1 MTRTAL
7 VTTALPY
14 ANGLLH
20 LGHLVGYIQADIW
33 VRARRM
39 SGGKAWFVC
48 ADDTHGTPIMLA
60 AEKAGV
66 PPETFIASIQAS
78 HERDFAAFGVA
89 FDHYDSTNS
98 AANKALTEQ
107 FYLKLEAAGHISRR
121 SVAQFYDPA
130 KGMFLPDRYVKGI
143 CPNCGSPDQYGD
155 NCEVCGATYAPT
167 DLKEPRSVISGATPE
182 MRDSEHF
189 FFEVG
194 HFDGFLREW
203 LAGDVALPGVKA
215 KLGEWLNAE
224 GGLRAWDIS
233 RDAPYFGFE
242 IPGQPGKYFYVWL
255 DAPIGYLSSFQMLC
269 QRTGEDFEAHLRA
282 GTSTELHHF
291 IGKDIVNF
299 HGLFWPAVLHGSGH
313 RAPTRLHVN
322 GYLTVDGAKMSKSRG
337 TFVMARTFLDA
348 GLEPE
353 ALRYYYAAKSGGGV
367 DDLDLNLGDFIA
379 RVNADLVNKFVN
391 LASRCAGFISKRFD
405 GQLAAQLPDA
415 AQYQRFV
422 EGLAPIREAYERND
436 PAAAIRLTMA
446 LADEANRYIDD
457 VKPWVVSSAVES
469 QLVEELLA
477 SHFEGDGWTVTYP
490 AANSHDYDLLIT
502 KHDAKTAVEYKHRK
516 ASVADA
522 KKLLASLDYGLFHK
536 AMLIVNSPVSTSVE
550 LEELLAENSNLKI
563 IYRPDIERILGPD
576 FDKPH
581 ADRSISEKE
590 AELQATCTQGLN
602 LFRVLVTALKPVLP
616 ATAAQAEAFL
626 AAPVNDWTDL
636 VQPLLGHRITEYTP
650 LFTRIDPKKI
660 DAMIDASKDTLQ
672 PAAAAAPAAKTEAV
686 KPAAPAP
693 AKDEAKSADA
703 PATIGIDDF
712 AKLDLRIGKVLVC
725 EFVEGSDKL
734 LRFELDAGD
743 LGKRQIFSGIRGSYA
758 EPEKLVGRSVVFIAN
773 LAPRKM
779 RFGLS
784 EGMILSAGF
793 DGGALALL
801 DADSGA
807 QPGMPVR

>member
-1 MTRTAL
+1 MSEPRKIL
-7 VTTALPY
+7 VTSALPY
-14 ANGLLH
+14 ANGSIH
-20 LGHLVGYIQADIW
+20 LGHMLEYIQTDMW
-33 VRARRM
+33 VRFQKHR
-39 SGGKAWFVC
+39 GNQCIYVC
-48 ADDTHGTPIMLA
+48 ADDAHGSAIMLR
-60 AEKAGV
+60 AEKEGIT
-66 PPETFIASIQAS
+66 PEQLIANVQAEHS
-78 HERDFAAFGVA
+78 ADFADFLVD
-89 FDHYDSTNS
+89 FDNFHSTHAEENRELS
-98 AANKALTEQ
+98 SQ
-107 FYLKLEAAGHISRR
+107 IYLRLKEAGHIATR
-121 SVAQFYDPA
+121 SITQYFDPE
-130 KGMFLPDRYVKGI
+130 KKMFLADRFIKGT
-143 CPNCGSPDQYGD
+143 CPKCGTEDQYGD

-194 HFDGFLREW
+194 HFDAFLREW

-242 IPGQPGKYFYVWL
+242 IPGEPGKYFYVWL
-255 DAPIGYLSSFQMLC
+255 DAPIGYLSSFQTLC
-269 QRTGEDFEAHLRA
+269 GKLGEDFDAHLRA

-299 HGLFWPAVLHGSGH
+299 HGLFWPAVLHGTGH

-379 RVNADLVNKFVN
+379 RVNADLVGKFVN

-415 AQYQRFV
+415 AQYQRFID
-422 EGLAPIREAYERND
+422 GLAPIREAYERND
-436 PAAAIRLTMA
+436 PAAAIRLTMT

-457 VKPWVVSSAVES
+457 VKPWVIAK
-469 QLVEELLA
+469 Q
-477 SHFEGDGWTVTYP
+477 DG
-490 AANSHDYDLLIT
+490 
-502 KHDAKTAVEYKHRK
+502 
-516 ASVADA
+516 ADA
-522 KKLLASLDYGLFHK
+522 Q
-536 AMLIVNSPVSTSVE
+536 
-550 LEELLAENSNLKI
+550 
-563 IYRPDIERILGPD
+563 
-576 FDKPH
+576 
-581 ADRSISEKE
+581 
-590 AELQATCTQGLN
+590 LQAVCSQGLN

-626 AAPVNDWTDL
+626 AAPVNDWTEL
-636 VQPLLGHRITEYTP
+636 AQPLLGHRITEYTP

-660 DAMIDASKDTLQ
+660 DAMIDAYKDTLQ
-672 PAAAAAPAAKTEAV
+672 PAAAATPAA

-693 AKDEAKSADA
+693 APAKDDAKSTDA
-703 PATIGIDDF
+703 PAYIGIDDF

-734 LRFELDAGD
+734 LRFELDAGE
-743 LGKRQIFSGIRGSYA
+743 LGKRQIFSGIRGSYG
-758 EPEKLVGRSVVFIAN
+758 EPEQLVGRSVVFIAN